1 VSRARRLAALILLA
15 VAMLTLAIVVLVLN
29 RDVSADLLAALG
41 IIGGVAIA
49 VVALPVNGKNGKE

>member
-1 VSRARRLAALILLA
+1 MSRARRLAALILLA